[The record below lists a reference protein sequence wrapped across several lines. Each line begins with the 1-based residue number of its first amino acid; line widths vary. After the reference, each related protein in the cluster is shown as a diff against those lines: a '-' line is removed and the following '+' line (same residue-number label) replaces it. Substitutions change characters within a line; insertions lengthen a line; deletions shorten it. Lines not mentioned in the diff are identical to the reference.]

1 MTKKKVLLAVA
12 SAGGHLIQLS
22 RLLPA
27 FSDYKVVIISTIDLS
42 NKIEF
47 KNYETLVVTDSNFD
61 QKMKLTITAIQVLGH
76 IVFKRPS
83 KIVTTGA
90 APGLFA
96 ILFGKLVF
104 AQSIWI
110 DSIANA
116 EELSFA
122 GSIAKKLTTNCY
134 SQWQEVA
141 KKNNIKFLGAVI

>member
-1 MTKKKVLLAVA
+1 MSKKKVLFAVA

-27 FSDYKVVIISTIDLS
+27 FSDYEVVIISTVDLS
-42 NKIEF
+42 DKIQFKEF
-47 KNYETLVVTDSNFD
+47 KSIIVTDSNFD
-61 QKMKLTITAIQVLGH
+61 QKVKLLVTAIQIFWYV
-76 IVFKRPS
+76 ISKRPS
-83 KIVTTGA
+83 IIVTTGA

-96 ILFGKLVF
+96 IIFGKLIL
-104 AQSIWI
+104 ARSIWI

-122 GSIAKKLTTNCY
+122 GSIAKKLTANCY

-141 KKNNIKFLGAVI
+141 KKNKIKFLGAVI